1 MKEKQKLIL
10 TVGIPASG
18 KSTWAKQ
25 FVLESPLTRVRV
37 NRDDIRNMLGKYW
50 VPQREELVTTIE
62 YHTVMVSLSQGYT
75 VVLDATNL
83 NPKFLEQWIKLAKY
97 YNQVQIE
104 YKNFPIEL
112 EEAIRRDALRENPVG
127 KEVII
132 NFYNKYNDKL
142 TSMIIPDALD
152 KAEELFEE
160 INNMSI
166 T

>member
-1 MKEKQKLIL
+1 MKEQQKLII
-10 TVGIPASG
+10 TQGIPASG

-25 FVLESPLTRVRV
+25 FVLKSPLTRVRV

-50 VPQREELVTTIE
+50 VPQREELVSDIE
-62 YHTVMVSLSQGYT
+62 HVTVYEALEANYT
-75 VVLDATNL
+75 VILDSTNL
-83 NPKFLEQWIKLAKY
+83 NPNFLQQWIDLAEDFEIE
-97 YNQVQIE
+97 IE
-104 YKNFPIEL
+104 YKQFPIEL
-112 EEAIRRDALRENPVG
+112 GEAIRRDALRENPVG
-127 KEVII
+127 KNVII

-142 TSMIIPDALD
+142 TSMITTNALD